1 MARIDF
7 FRRTA
12 LGLLMAAA
20 AGAVLGMPTAW
31 GDPESPETPNAPES
45 PATSA
50 PAAAP
55 AAGDCTAAGLAD
67 TINSVT
73 KELSVYFAAH
83 PDVNA
88 ALIDF
93 TRQPAFVAVGQFDGY
108 FKDHPQQADDLRAIQ
123 APLTAY
129 KDRCDLQVAPT
140 DALAVLAEV

>member
-1 MARIDF
+1 MARIDI

-12 LGLLMAAA
+12 LGLLLAGA

-31 GDPESPETPNAPES
+31 GDPESPETPNAPEA

-50 PAAAP
+50 TV
-55 AAGDCTAAGLAD
+55 AGDCTAAGLAD
-67 TINSVT
+67 TITSVS

-108 FKDHPQQADDLRAIQ
+108 FKDHPQQADELRAIQ

>member
-1 MARIDF
+1 MARIDI

-12 LGLLMAAA
+12 FGLLVAGA

-31 GDPESPETPNAPES
+31 GDPESPETPET

-50 PAAAP
+50 PV
-55 AAGDCTAAGLAD
+55 AGDCTAAGLAD
-67 TINSVT
+67 TITAVS

-129 KDRCDLQVAPT
+129 KDRCGLQVAPT

>member
-1 MARIDF
+1 MARIDI

-12 LGLLMAAA
+12 LGLLLAGA

-31 GDPESPETPNAPES
+31 GDPESPETPNAPEA

-50 PAAAP
+50 PV
-55 AAGDCTAAGLAD
+55 AGDCTAAGLAD
-67 TINSVT
+67 TITSVS

-88 ALIDF
+88 ALLDF

-108 FKDHPQQADDLRAIQ
+108 FKDHPQQADELRAIQ